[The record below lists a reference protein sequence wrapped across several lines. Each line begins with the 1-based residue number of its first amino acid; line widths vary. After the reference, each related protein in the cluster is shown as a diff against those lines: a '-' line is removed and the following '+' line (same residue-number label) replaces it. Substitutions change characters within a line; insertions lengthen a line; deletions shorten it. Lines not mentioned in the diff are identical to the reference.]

1 MYEQYIDLI
10 KERLR
15 PERYIHSMNVAR
27 CAQQLALQYG
37 ADPDQAY
44 LAGILHDVCK
54 NDSDE
59 KMLQMFSEFGII
71 LDNIQQR
78 EKKLWHAI
86 CGAAYVQRVLHIEDR
101 AVIDAIRYHTTA
113 RERMTLLDKILYIA
127 DFVSEERDFEGVE
140 QLRESLRLGL
150 DHCYVDALVF
160 SIQEL
165 TQQKKPVHPDTC
177 LAYNQAVLT
186 AGKD

>member
-54 NDSDE
+54 NDSDG

-71 LDNIQQR
+71 LDNDQQHE
-78 EKKLWHAI
+78 EKLGHAI
-86 CGAAYVQRVLHIEDR
+86 
-101 AVIDAIRYHTTA
+101 
-113 RERMTLLDKILYIA
+113 
-127 DFVSEERDFEGVE
+127 
-140 QLRESLRLGL
+140 
-150 DHCYVDALVF
+150 
-160 SIQEL
+160 
-165 TQQKKPVHPDTC
+165 
-177 LAYNQAVLT
+177 
-186 AGKD
+186 